1 MIEGIILK
9 TAAAILGAFLALC
22 VVLTPES
29 FQREDIWLDRLA
41 MQRALIRERAEFN
54 LHYAEDITE
63 QIVHSACVET
73 CQSLD
78 WDTDNRDG
86 PKFAYTCIG
95 HGPRGFTCTWE
106 NLDENLRP
114 KRVRGVR

>member
-1 MIEGIILK
+1 MIEFAVK
-9 TAAAILGAFLALC
+9 AFVASLGVAF
-22 VVLTPES
+22 VS
-29 FQREDIWLDRLA
+29 FTTLVREFEREDVFLDLMATKRA
-41 MQRALIRERAEFN
+41 MLRERAEFN

-73 CQSLD
+73 CQALD
-78 WDTDNRDG
+78 YDTDNRDG

-95 HGPRGFTCTWE
+95 HGHRGFTCIWE